1 MIDTIKKIQK
11 RKKGAMSW
19 EYIATAILVLV
30 VIVVV
35 LLIFSQ
41 GAKKGSKELISKL
54 EGTAD
59 QDADGIPNLLDK
71 CPCDSEVGT
80 TWTNTKK
87 KMEDCQKC
95 PTTTPN
101 E

>member
-1 MIDTIKKIQK
+1 MIQEHKKIK
-11 RKKGAMSW
+11 IGKKGAISW

-30 VIVVV
+30 VIVIV

-41 GAKKGSKELISKL
+41 GAKKGSKELITKL

-80 TWTNTKK
+80 TWTDTKK
-87 KMEDCQKC
+87 KVEDCQKC
-95 PTTTPN
+95 STTPPN